1 MMDLW
6 GLEAGY
12 GLHVKCPQQVDIF
25 EHLVWGGGEGGGEV
39 VLFGEVVKL

>member
-1 MMDLW
+1 MVMGLW

-25 EHLVWGGGEGGGEV
+25 EHLVSGDGWGV

>member
-25 EHLVWGGGEGGGEV
+25 EHLVWGGGEKGAGKWYYLERW
-39 VLFGEVVKL
+39 